1 MKARPPPRHSA
12 GDDRHFAATTS
23 SRRSPGQRSRPAQ
36 LTYKSRAAA
45 AASCRG
51 QAMTTP
57 MTRAR
62 DSYLPVD
69 VTHLA
74 PRLQSSSYRPTSVLS
89 SSVGDK

>member
-1 MKARPPPRHSA
+1 MKARRAPSHSA
-12 GDDRHFAATTS
+12 GDDRHFAATTA

-36 LTYKSRAAA
+36 LTYKSRA
-45 AASCRG
+45 SRG

-62 DSYLPVD
+62 GSYLPVD

-74 PRLQSSSYRPTSVLS
+74 PRLQSSSYISPFSRRQSAL
-89 SSVGDK
+89 